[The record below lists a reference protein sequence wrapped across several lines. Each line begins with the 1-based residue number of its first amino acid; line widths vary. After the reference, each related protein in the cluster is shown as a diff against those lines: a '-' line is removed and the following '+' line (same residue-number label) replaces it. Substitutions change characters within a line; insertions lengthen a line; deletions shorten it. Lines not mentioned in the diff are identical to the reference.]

1 MFLPV
6 KTTETIHHQT
16 KLTRNIQKE
25 IKKKLNKRR
34 LNLSTIHS
42 SFLRL
47 PCSKLNIDM
56 DIPPFADSSL
66 ESRFPHR

>member
-6 KTTETIHHQT
+6 KTTETIQYIIKQNSH
-16 KLTRNIQKE
+16 E
-25 IKKKLNKRR
+25 IYKQKLNKRR

-47 PCSKLNIDM
+47 PCSILNIDM
-56 DIPPFADSSL
+56 DIPPFADSFL